1 MNLLLT
7 FTLSTLLAARAPA
20 SARPIAM
27 EPDSGSVAFTTA
39 TVWLR
44 VSTEF
49 NARKVA
55 LLPRGAQVR
64 IIGCRDQAC
73 NVEFRR
79 LQGYVLRELL
89 RTQPAS
95 NPVDPGRGYINSRGE
110 WIPSPAQTI
119 DGTVPDG
126 ATARCR
132 DGSYSFSQSRR
143 GTCSWHGG
151 VDEWLSQ
158 SPEGSGDA
166 FLSPEDAVALLMSE
180 HRLSVPIFFVEKDFD
195 HPTTEAL
202 TYP

>member
-7 FTLSTLLAARAPA
+7 LALSAVLVTPIRPAAVR
-20 SARPIAM
+20 
-27 EPDSGSVAFTTA
+27 PDSGSVAFTTA

-64 IIGCRDQAC
+64 VINCQDQAC
-73 NVEFRR
+73 QVEFRR

-89 RTQPAS
+89 RANPAA

-110 WIPSPAQTI
+110 WIPSPTQTI
-119 DGTVPDG
+119 DGTAPDG

-158 SPEGSGDA
+158 SSEESGDP

-180 HRLSVPIFFVEKDFD
+180 HRLSLRITPIVEQSK
-195 HPTTEAL
+195 HPPARAASL
-202 TYP
+202 P